1 MTRPGARSSRGA
13 ASRWRAAAW
22 VFAAW
27 TVVGVFRAADRY
39 FSDPFQLRRLEFG
52 LWEAIGENL
61 LAAYLWAA
69 ITPLVVWS
77 ARRSLPKRGDYLA
90 PLALLAAGAIAAPV
104 THAVLYQLAYP
115 LLMGF
120 PLVVST
126 QLSALR
132 QLLPALYP
140 IELVTYAA
148 IVGATWMLTYSRLSR
163 ERDLRASQLQT
174 RLAGA
179 RLAAL
184 QMQLHPHF
192 LFNTLNS
199 ILPLVF
205 RDGESASRTVARLAD
220 LLRLSLQHETS
231 DLIPLSRELETL
243 EVYLE
248 IQRTRFHD
256 RLTVRLDVE
265 ADVGDA
271 LVPNLILQPL
281 VENAVKH
288 GIAARPGAGSIDIR
302 VRREGTDRLS
312 LLVSDDGAGPS
323 PSSRPGGREGVG
335 LRNTRDRLEL
345 LYGSRHAFRFRGEPG
360 RGCQVALSIPLAYA
374 RTTAPLS
381 PATGGSPAA
390 VGPQLAVA
398 P

>member
-1 MTRPGARSSRGA
+1 VTRPGRGRRSGRF
-13 ASRWRAAAW
+13 RAAGW
-22 VFAAW
+22 VLAAW

-52 LWEAIGENL
+52 LWEATGENL

-69 ITPLVVWS
+69 LTPLVVWI
-77 ARRSLPKRGDYLA
+77 ARRSLPRRNDYLA
-90 PLALLAAGAIAAPV
+90 PLALLAAGAVLAPV
-104 THAVLYQLAYP
+104 AHGVAYQLAYP

-120 PLVVST
+120 PLVVAT

-132 QLLPALYP
+132 TLLPVLYP
-140 IELVTYAA
+140 IELVTYGA
-148 IVGATWMLTYSRLSR
+148 IVGATWMVTYSRLSR
-163 ERDLRASQLQT
+163 ERDLRSSQLRT

-205 RDGESASRTVARLAD
+205 RDGESASRTVARLTD

-231 DLIPLSRELETL
+231 DLIPLARELETL
-243 EVYLE
+243 QVYLD
-248 IQRTRFHD
+248 IQATRFQD

-265 ADVGDA
+265 AGVGDA

-302 VRREGTDRLS
+302 VRREGPERLS
-312 LLVSDDGAGPS
+312 LLVSDDGAGPT
-323 PSSRPGGREGVG
+323 PQGPPGGREGVG

-345 LYGSRHAFRFRGEPG
+345 LYGDCHSFDFRGAPG
-360 RGCQVALSIPLAYA
+360 RGCQVALSIPFAYSKSA
-374 RTTAPLS
+374 APVYPAPPTAAGPL
-381 PATGGSPAA
+381 
-390 VGPQLAVA
+390 LAVA